1 MREIVLDT
9 ETTGLNPHEGDRIV
23 EIGAVELINQVPT
36 GEVYH
41 QYINPERDMPAEA
54 FNVHGLSEEF
64 LRKYPV
70 FKDIATEFCEFVAD
84 GVLVIHNAS
93 FDMAFINV
101 ELNWVNRPAIP
112 DEQVLDTL
120 AMARKKHPTGPNSLD
135 ALCRRYSIDN
145 SIRTKHGALLDAEL
159 LAAVYLELTGGRQ
172 KNLEITQDLKTPE
185 KQIGQQETLAFPRIT
200 PLPSRLTEKEKAAHE
215 ELLSS
220 LGNDAIWAKFANR

>member
-9 ETTGLNPHEGDRIV
+9 ETTGLSPREGHRIV

-64 LRKYPV
+64 LQKQPV
-70 FKDIATEFCEFVAD
+70 FNAIVAEFIDFVAD
-84 GVLVIHNAS
+84 GVLVIHNAP
-93 FDMAFINV
+93 FDMAFINA
-101 ELNWVNRPAIP
+101 ELSWVHRPVIP

-120 AMARKKHPTGPNSLD
+120 AMARKKHPMGPNSLD
-135 ALCRRYSIDN
+135 ALCRRFSVDN
-145 SIRTKHGALLDAEL
+145 SVRTKHGALLDAEL

-172 KNLEITQDLKTPE
+172 QNLEITQDPKNLKTG
-185 KQIGQQETLAFPRIT
+185 IRQQKNTASPRAA
-200 PLPSRLTEKEKAAHE
+200 PLPSRLTENEKAAHK

-220 LGNDAIWAKFANR
+220 LGQDALWRKYADR